1 MNDTTHYAECWR
13 EPGHQA
19 CAVAEVV
26 RLRDVLYERSKE
38 RDEAQRDAARYR
50 WLKSHFRVF
59 SPDMGGQHSYTLAG
73 SMRARGPSLD
83 AAIDLAMEGTQAP

>member
-50 WLKSHFRVF
+50 WLRDV
-59 SPDMGGQHSYTLAG
+59 G
-73 SMRARGPSLD
+73 D
-83 AAIDLAMEGTQAP
+83 AAWLPFALRYAFNRTKADAAVDLAMEGTQAP